1 MQSSDKTASWH
12 AIALKLFLP
21 IIVLSS
27 GGLTFLVLELLVV
40 GLHSSNAKLIWS
52 LVVSCPFQASLRCMR
67 YRKVIVLSNG
77 FRAVQCSCRNAHQN
91 LSALIQFLIVL
102 LLDSHFSSMPC
113 TIPSL
118 QIAMANIQFRWL
130 VQINGVLIDWYNMLL
145 SYSCTCDWESWK
157 ALFISLP
164 GWLMTGWDGD
174 RRARDMILTPSA
186 VWDLKKNPHRSE
198 NLCRPADFCKLS
210 CPHQSQTV
218 WPMAEQFQNG
228 KMSFFP
234 WVLA

>member
-1 MQSSDKTASWH
+1 M
-12 AIALKLFLP
+12 
-21 IIVLSS
+21 LSS

-164 GWLMTGWDGD
+164 GWLVEM
-174 RRARDMILTPSA
+174 ARDMIKTVCCLG
-186 VWDLKKNPHRSE
+186 SE
-198 NLCRPADFCKLS
+198 KILIEVRICVGPLWLL
-210 CPHQSQTV
+210 QTV
-218 WPMAEQFQNG
+218 LSSPEPNCGPWWNSF
-228 KMSFFP
+228 KMERCLFSVGSLCWLRCEHFD
-234 WVLA
+234 